1 MQRVL
6 LLDDEPHVI
15 AALKRVLRSGFGAG
29 LRVETTTDPEEALA
43 LLRDAPFDL
52 VISDFRMPLM
62 SGTEFLQLV
71 RSLQPEAVRIILSAS
86 TDGQTLMQAV
96 NDAEVFRYLAKPWVE
111 ADLLGQVRQAL
122 ERAAQIRHEREL
134 ADATRVQFGAVSAA
148 DLERRRLEALEPGI
162 THVEWGPDGEVLMP
176 IAGKRNSGP

>member
-15 AALKRVLRSGFGAG
+15 AALKRVLRAGFGTA
-29 LRVETTTDPEEALA
+29 LRVEATVDPEEALA
-43 LLRDAPFDL
+43 LLRTMPFDL

-96 NDAEVFRYLAKPWVE
+96 NDAEVFRYLSKPWVE
-111 ADLLGQVRQAL
+111 ADLLVQVRQAL
-122 ERAAQIRHEREL
+122 DRAAQMRHEREL
-134 ADATRVQFGAVSAA
+134 ADATRVQFGTISAA
-148 DLERRRLEALEPGI
+148 DMERRRLEALEPGI
-162 THVEWGPDGEVLMP
+162 THVEWGPNGEVLMP
-176 IAGKRNSGP
+176 KDAPPGKR